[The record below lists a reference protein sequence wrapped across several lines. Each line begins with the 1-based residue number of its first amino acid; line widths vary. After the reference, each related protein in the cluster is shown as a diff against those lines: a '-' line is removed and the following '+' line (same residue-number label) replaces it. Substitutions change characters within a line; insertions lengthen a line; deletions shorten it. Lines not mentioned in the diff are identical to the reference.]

1 MGLSR
6 NLSHCVVALR
16 LSQIPVESMGTERR
30 KTKKLSIPTRLL
42 LKRTMV
48 MIEED
53 LKIWRNQKRDLCDY
67 VFEGRFGFIK

>member
-1 MGLSR
+1 
-6 NLSHCVVALR
+6 VALR